1 MQLDKPK
8 ILAIDDTPSN
18 LLTLG
23 SALSEGFDVQ
33 IADSGAMGITIAKA
47 TPPDL
52 ILLDVMMPEMDGFE
66 TLQKLRR
73 VPTLRDIP
81 VVFITSLN
89 DRDSEE
95 KGLSLGAADYI
106 TKPINLKIACQRIH
120 NLIERELWRRQLHEQ
135 HDLLECKIN
144 ELHQSQA
151 ELLVS
156 NVLKKTILNSLDS
169 EIAVLDPQGII
180 LAVNDPWQTFARD
193 NRAQP
198 DQAVAHVEVGSNY
211 FAVFETAA
219 NCEDPQVAQ
228 AYQGIRA
235 VMNGTLPYFTTEYPC
250 HSPTEQQWFSMNVLP
265 LNQGAQGV
273 VITHTN
279 ITDRVEAQA
288 LLKESE
294 TRLLTII
301 YNEPEC
307 VKIVDTQGLLQQMNP
322 AGLAMIEAD
331 ELAQV
336 VGLPVLNLIAPEY
349 RAAFAVM
356 HQRVLAGESVQLEFE
371 VVGLKGGRR
380 WLETHAAP
388 MQDRGRTVQLAVT
401 RDISQRKQMEERVL
415 HLAFHDT
422 LTHLP
427 NRRLLNDRLRQA
439 MAGSKRNACYC
450 ALLFLDLDNFKPLN
464 DAHGHG
470 MGDLLLLEVAKR
482 LTTCVREVDTVARF
496 GGDEFLVLL
505 TDLGTDRASASVQ
518 ARFIAE
524 KLRAS
529 LSEPYQLA
537 ALDDL
542 NSKIMVT
549 HRCTASIGVAV
560 FFDPDAT
567 PDDVIK
573 HADTAMYQAKEG
585 GRNMI
590 RLFDET
596 T

>member
-1 MQLDKPK
+1 
-8 ILAIDDTPSN
+8 
-18 LLTLG
+18 
-23 SALSEGFDVQ
+23 
-33 IADSGAMGITIAKA
+33 
-47 TPPDL
+47 
-52 ILLDVMMPEMDGFE
+52 
-66 TLQKLRR
+66 
-73 VPTLRDIP
+73 
-81 VVFITSLN
+81 
-89 DRDSEE
+89 
-95 KGLSLGAADYI
+95 
-106 TKPINLKIACQRIH
+106 
-120 NLIERELWRRQLHEQ
+120 
-135 HDLLECKIN
+135 
-144 ELHQSQA
+144 
-151 ELLVS
+151 
-156 NVLKKTILNSLDS
+156 
-169 EIAVLDPQGII
+169 
-180 LAVNDPWQTFARD
+180 
-193 NRAQP
+193 
-198 DQAVAHVEVGSNY
+198 
-211 FAVFETAA
+211 
-219 NCEDPQVAQ
+219 
-228 AYQGIRA
+228 
-235 VMNGTLPYFTTEYPC
+235 
-250 HSPTEQQWFSMNVLP
+250 MNVLP

-294 TRLLTII
+294 ARLLTII
-301 YNEPEC
+301 HNEPEC
-307 VKIVDTQGLLQQMNP
+307 VKIVDAQGLLQQMNP

-336 VGLPVLNLIAPEY
+336 VGLPVLNLIAPAH
-349 RAAFAVM
+349 RAAFADM

-371 VVGLKGGRR
+371 VVGLKGGHR
-380 WLETHAAP
+380 WLETHATP

-401 RDISQRKQMEERVL
+401 RDISRRKQMEERVL

-439 MAGSKRNACYC
+439 MAGSKRSACYG

-482 LTTCVREVDTVARF
+482 LTACVREVDTVARF

-537 ALDDL
+537 ALDGL